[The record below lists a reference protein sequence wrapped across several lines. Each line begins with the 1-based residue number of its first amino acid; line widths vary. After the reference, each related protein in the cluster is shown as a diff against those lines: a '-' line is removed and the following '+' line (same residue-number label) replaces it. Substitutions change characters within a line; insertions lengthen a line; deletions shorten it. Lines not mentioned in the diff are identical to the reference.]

1 MNCIKHPA
9 VVAAVACSACAE
21 PFCES
26 CLVTVKGQKYCAE
39 CKNSA
44 IKGDAVVANQGP
56 AGVCEEAGEALK
68 YAIIGIFCF
77 QPILGPISIAKA
89 LKAKSL
95 IKANPRLE
103 GSGKATAA
111 LIIGIIDL
119 LLGIVGI
126 ILKVAEVGHR
136 GGDF

>member
-9 VVAAVACSACAE
+9 VVANVACSACAE
-21 PFCES
+21 PFCDS

-68 YAIIGIFCF
+68 YSIIGLFCF
-77 QPILGPISIAKA
+77 GFILGPIGVSKA
-89 LKAKSL
+89 LKAKKM
-95 IKANPRLE
+95 IRENPRLE

-111 LIIGIIDL
+111 LIV
-119 LLGIVGI
+119 GIVAT
-126 ILKVAEVGHR
+126 ILSILMIVGR
-136 GGDF
+136 IAMVGRSGD

>member
-9 VVAAVACSACAE
+9 VVANVACSACAE
-21 PFCES
+21 PFCDS

-44 IKGDAVVANQGP
+44 IKGDSVVANQGP

-77 QPILGPISIAKA
+77 GPILGPIAISKA
-89 LKAKSL
+89 LKAKKA
-95 IKANPRLE
+95 IKENPRLE

-111 LIIGIIDL
+111 MIIGIFDL
-119 LLGIVGI
+119 VLGVIYI
-126 ILKVAEVGHR
+126 IAQIGRAGR

>member
-9 VVAAVACSACAE
+9 VVASTACSACAE
-21 PFCES
+21 PFCDS

-44 IKGDAVVANQGP
+44 IKGEAVVANQGP

-77 QPILGPISIAKA
+77 QPILGPIAIAKGI
-89 LKAKSL
+89 KAKKL
-95 IKANPRLE
+95 IRENPRLE
-103 GSGKATAA
+103 GSGKATASI
-111 LIIGIIDL
+111 IIGIFDL
-119 LLGIVGI
+119 LIGILSIVGQ
-126 ILKVAEVGHR
+126 VVSSGR